1 MKATRSR
8 VPALGFAL
16 ACALGLAVTDAAAK
30 TTATSTISQMTVLAK
45 SHPSYEQF
53 HGAIWL
59 EYDKARENY
68 RWGGKQCGADLSDIE
83 VSMLFAA
90 FRAKQSLSV
99 EYSVRRGSDRSI
111 RCLTGFTLRN

>member
-1 MKATRSR
+1 MKPTRLLGALAL
-8 VPALGFAL
+8 VCAAALGA
-16 ACALGLAVTDAAAK
+16 GDAGAE

-45 SHPSYEQF
+45 DHPNFKRF

-59 EYDKARENY
+59 EYDKAKNNY
-68 RWGGKQCGADLSDIE
+68 RWGGSQCGDGLSDIQ

-99 EYSVRRGSDRSI
+99 EYSVRNSRGHRY
-111 RCLTGFTLRN
+111 RCLTGFTLR

>member
-1 MKATRSR
+1 MTMKATRT
-8 VPALGFAL
+8 LGIAL
-16 ACALGLAVTDAAAK
+16 ACALGLAASDAGAA

-45 SHPSYEQF
+45 SHPNYEKF

-59 EYDKARENY
+59 EYDKAKNNY
-68 RWGGKQCGADLSDIE
+68 RWGGEQCGEGLSDIQ

-99 EYSVRRGSDRSI
+99 DYEIKRSGRRAY
-111 RCLTGFTLRN
+111 RCLTGFTLR